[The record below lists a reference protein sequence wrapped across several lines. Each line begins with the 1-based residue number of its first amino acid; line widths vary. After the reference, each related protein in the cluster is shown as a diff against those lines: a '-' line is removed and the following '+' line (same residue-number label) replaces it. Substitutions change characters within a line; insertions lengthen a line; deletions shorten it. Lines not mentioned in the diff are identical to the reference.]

1 MFAAERKGLT
11 LLEGQT
17 MLSKLVDAQ
26 MKIEVEITLSS
37 NFSAM
42 VIEGY
47 EKKMQEIE
55 NGDNKR
61 KKG

>member
-1 MFAAERKGLT
+1 
-11 LLEGQT
+11 